1 LDRLQAM
8 QTFAAIVHGGS
19 LTAAAEALDCSLPTV
34 VRVLAT
40 LESHLG
46 ARLLRRTTRTMSLTG
61 EGERYLRSCQ
71 RILADIDDAE
81 RDVLDAMQDPQGVI
95 HMTAPVLFGQMHVA
109 PLVCEFLSLYT
120 KASINLT
127 LLDRTIDLVDD
138 GVDLALRIGPLRDS
152 SMVAL
157 PAGLM
162 RRVVCASPT
171 YLANAGTPR
180 KLSDLSTH
188 RAVLFHQD
196 TVRSAWQF
204 IDAGR
209 THVVRMHAR
218 LTCNHAAAAAQA
230 CADNLGLGP
239 FVAYQVEPLVRDG
252 GLRIVLAQFE
262 QPVRP
267 VSLLYPQ
274 TRHLSRRLRILLDF
288 LQPRL
293 HAHLEAI
300 SAAIATSNN
309 HVTTSAATQ

>member
-1 LDRLQAM
+1 MDRLQAM

-40 LESHLG
+40 LEPHLG

-157 PAGLM
+157 RRAHAPSGLCQPNLSRK
-162 RRVVCASPT
+162 RRHATQAKRLIDTPGGIVSSRHRAQRLAVHRCRPHACGAHARAT
-171 YLANAGTPR
+171 YL
-180 KLSDLSTH
+180 
-188 RAVLFHQD
+188 Q
-196 TVRSAWQF
+196 
-204 IDAGR
+204 
-209 THVVRMHAR
+209 
-218 LTCNHAAAAAQA
+218 
-230 CADNLGLGP
+230 
-239 FVAYQVEPLVRDG
+239 
-252 GLRIVLAQFE
+252 
-262 QPVRP
+262 
-267 VSLLYPQ
+267 
-274 TRHLSRRLRILLDF
+274 SRRGCR
-288 LQPRL
+288 
-293 HAHLEAI
+293 A
-300 SAAIATSNN
+300 SMCG
-309 HVTTSAATQ
+309 